1 MPAFVALLRGV
12 NVGKA
17 KRVAMADVR
26 RIVQDLACTDVTTL
40 LNSGNVVF
48 QHAKTPSAKV
58 AAKLAGGLA
67 AQLKFAVPVV
77 VKSSAEFVAIL
88 NENPFARQV
97 ADPSRLL
104 VAFTQEAK
112 ALTALSSLAPQ
123 ASPTEQFVVG
133 KHAAFLCSSG
143 GIVHGKVGIALLGKA
158 GQSATTRN
166 WGTCLKLY
174 ALLKQ

>member
-26 RIVQDLACTDVTTL
+26 RIVQDLDCTEVTTL

-48 QHAKTPSAKV
+48 QHPKAPSGKV
-58 AAKLAGGLA
+58 AAKLALGLE
-67 AQLKFAVPVV
+67 AQLKFTVPVV
-77 VKSSAEFVAIL
+77 VKSSEEFVAVL
-88 NENPFARQV
+88 NENPFARQI

-112 ALTALSSLAPQ
+112 ALAAFSALIPQ
-123 ASPTEQFVVG
+123 ASPTEQFAIG
-133 KHAAFLCSSG
+133 KHAAFLHCPG
-143 GIVHGKVGIALLGKA
+143 GIVQGRVGTALLGKA

-166 WGTCLKLY
+166 WATCLKLY
-174 ALLKQ
+174 ALLKP

>member
-1 MPAFVALLRGV
+1 MPAFVALLRGI

-26 RIVQDLACTDVTTL
+26 RIVQDLDCTDVSTL

-48 QHAKTPSAKV
+48 QHPKTPSARV
-58 AAKLAGGLA
+58 AAKLAAAFA

-77 VKSSAEFVAIL
+77 VKSSAEFVTVL

-112 ALTALSSLAPQ
+112 ALAALSALIPQ
-123 ASPTEQFVVG
+123 ASPGEQFAVG
-133 KHAAFLCSSG
+133 KHAAFLHSPG
-143 GIVHGKVGIALLGKA
+143 GIVQGKIGIALLGKA
-158 GQSATTRN
+158 GQLATTRN
-166 WGTCLKLY
+166 WATCLKLY
-174 ALLKQ
+174 ALLKP